1 MVASYADFF
10 PLPDPA
16 GHCACAEG
24 TSFSLPAACSG
35 DKMAKRTKK
44 VGIVGKYGTRYGASL
59 RKMVKKIEISQH
71 AKYTCSFCGKTKM
84 KRKAVGIWHCGSCM
98 KTVAGG
104 AWTYNTTS
112 AVTVKSAIRRLKELK
127 DQ

>member
-1 MVASYADFF
+1 MN
-10 PLPDPA
+10 P
-16 GHCACAEG
+16 
-24 TSFSLPAACSG
+24 
-35 DKMAKRTKK
+35 AKRTKK

-84 KRKAVGIWHCGSCM
+84 KRRAVGIWHCGSCR

-104 AWTYNTTS
+104 AWTYKMEHNYFFF
-112 AVTVKSAIRRLKELK
+112 
-127 DQ
+127 